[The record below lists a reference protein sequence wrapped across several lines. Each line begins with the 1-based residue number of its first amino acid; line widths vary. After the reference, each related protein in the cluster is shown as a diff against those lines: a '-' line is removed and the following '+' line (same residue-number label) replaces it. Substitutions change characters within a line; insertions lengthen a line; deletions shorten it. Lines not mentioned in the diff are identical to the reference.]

1 MIVDKQHI
9 FNQNAWYL
17 LAEVIVLGIIVPLSV
32 SAVLKKKQ
40 QQQNII
46 MNDDKFLKIIQMSL
60 LTH

>member
-32 SAVLKKKQ
+32 SAVLK
-40 QQQNII
+40 N
-46 MNDDKFLKIIQMSL
+46 NNNNKIL
-60 LTH
+60 